1 MTFRRLDWHGAHRQT
16 AVMDLAI
23 DRAEQLGYADQL
35 VRQLRAAIACGRL
48 QPGDALPSVRPTAVK
63 LGIAPMT
70 VSSAYQALVES
81 GHAIRRRGRPLVVAP
96 AARRLSSEERM
107 ALLDPALREVARH
120 AREAG
125 LPPTAVLD
133 ALQRRLQ

>member
-1 MTFRRLDWHGAHRQT
+1 ME
-16 AVMDLAI
+16 LAI
-23 DRAEQLGYADQL
+23 DRIAQTGYADQL

-48 QPGDALPSVRPTAVK
+48 QPGDALPSVRLTAAK

-70 VSSAYQALVES
+70 VSSAYQTLVE
-81 GHAIRRRGRPLVVAP
+81 GGQAVRRRGRPLVVAS
-96 AARRLSSEERM
+96 AARRLPLEERLAM
-107 ALLDPALREVARH
+107 LDPELREVARY

-125 LPPTAVLD
+125 LLPAAVLD

>member
-1 MTFRRLDWHGAHRQT
+1 
-16 AVMDLAI
+16 MDLAI
-23 DRAEQLGYADQL
+23 DRAAQLGYADQL

-48 QPGDALPSVRPTAVK
+48 QPGDALPSVRATAVK

-81 GHAIRRRGRPLVVAP
+81 GQAVRHRGRPLVVAP
-96 AARRLSSEERM
+96 TAHRLSLEERM
-107 ALLDPALREVARH
+107 ALLEPALREVARH

-125 LPPTAVLD
+125 LLPTAVLA
-133 ALQRRLQ
+133 ALRRRLQ